1 VFNWLKNL
9 IEHQLSK
16 RRMEQRGLVGSRKR
30 RTNSPLSNAAEHSKV
45 LGLFMLAILW
55 AICSLMLTLPSLR
68 PVNALLVIGQQA
80 PKTVFAD
87 FDFVYTNSERTK
99 QLKKEASDN
108 VPLYFKIS
116 ANTFM
121 LPQKL
126 LGEFF
131 TSVAGR
137 VNAIKNKQKLPP
149 QNKNFGTML
158 DELDAA
164 SLNLVYQLIQNKTA
178 REQFSKELTAILS
191 VGIFSR
197 TEKNNYKVGQQV
209 RIIDSANRDRLP
221 KAALLIPD
229 PSQAAKQIVK
239 IALKYYSPGKG
250 RDNLQKI
257 LLKSFK
263 IIIGPQGNLRLDSN
277 LVAQKQ
283 QEAIKDVTPMKV
295 EVQKNDVIIA
305 MNQKITRKD
314 LDCSGA
320 YAKEYKNRLEETDS
334 VQKILKNL
342 AWSFIL
348 MLFVGFYMYHIHPE
362 VVKSNHRLA
371 LTGSIVIVSLLINYL
386 FIKLFYFV
394 SSTFTISPSL
404 ITAAVPLALSAIL
417 LSVMVGFRVALYVGF
432 FVSAITSMMLS
443 NSFDTALQGIVICC
457 LAAIAVR
464 RAANYR
470 VFFIR
475 SFLVVFFAFWLLDFG
490 ELWHFNSSPETFFWA
505 MGMFFANA
513 FVTATAALILIF
525 IFELLF
531 SVTTDMAL
539 FTLCDYNH
547 PLLRRLEL
555 EAPGTF
561 HHSLMVASLA
571 EYAAKAIKANP
582 IKARVGAMF
591 HDIGKLAKPEYFIEN
606 TFEPESKHADLH
618 PRMSSLIILNHVKEG
633 LDLALKYNLRK
644 VIRDAIQQHHGT
656 DLVYYFYNRA
666 LEDNKEKSAAVDE
679 SEYRYQGPLPVEK
692 EIVIISLADA
702 CEAAGR
708 SMIKPTPNKIGALV
722 WEIIRKRIRDGQLDA
737 ANLTIA
743 EITKIKESFTKTL
756 ITMNHSRIAYPK
768 EEVDDEDDLFMAAQK
783 KEAAMP
789 KTNKKDGSESSST
802 SKAADRT

>member
-1 VFNWLKNL
+1 MFNWIRN
-9 IEHQLSK
+9 IVEHQLNK
-16 RRMEQRGLVGSRKR
+16 RKMEQRGLVGSRKR
-30 RTNSPLSNAAEHSKV
+30 RTDNPLINAAEYSKV

-55 AICSLMLTLPSLR
+55 AVCSLMLTLPSLR
-68 PVNALLVIGQQA
+68 PVNAPLILSQQA

-87 FDFVYTNSERTK
+87 FDFVYTDNEKTRELRDEAK
-99 QLKKEASDN
+99 QS
-108 VPLYFKIS
+108 VPLYFNIVNS
-116 ANTFM
+116 NFEDS
-121 LPQKL
+121 QKL
-126 LGEFF
+126 LDGFF
-131 TSVAGR
+131 ASVAASA
-137 VNAIKNKQKLPP
+137 NALKNKQKQPSLD
-149 QNKNFGTML
+149 KNFGAL
-158 DELDAA
+158 LNELDTS
-164 SLNLVYQLIQNKTA
+164 SLNLVYQLIQNKSA
-178 REQFSKELTAILS
+178 RQQFSKELHAVLS
-191 VGIFSR
+191 AGIFSR
-197 TEKNNYKVGQQV
+197 TEKDNYKVGQQI
-209 RIIDSANRDRLP
+209 RIIDSENRDRLP
-221 KAALLIPD
+221 KAALNIPD
-229 PSQAAKQIVK
+229 PSQAAEQIVN
-239 IALKYYSPGKG
+239 IVLKYYSPGKA
-250 RDNLQKI
+250 RDSLQKI
-257 LLKSFK
+257 LIESFK
-263 IIIGPQGNLRLDSN
+263 IIIGQKGNLRLNSN
-277 LVAQKQ
+277 MIAIKQ
-283 QEAIKDVTPMKV
+283 QEAVKNVSPVKI
-295 EVQKNDVIIA
+295 EVKKYDVIITT
-305 MNQKITRKD
+305 NQKITQKD
-314 LDCSGA
+314 LDCSA
-320 YAKEYKNRLEETDS
+320 TYDKEYQNRLEETDS
-334 VQKILKNL
+334 VQRIIKKL

-371 LTGSIVIVSLLINYL
+371 LTGTIVIVSLLINYF

-394 SSTFTISPSL
+394 SSIFTISPSL

-475 SFLVVFFAFWLLDFG
+475 SFLVVFLSFWLLDFD
-490 ELWHFNSSPETFFWA
+490 ELWHFNSSPEMFMWA
-505 MGMFFANA
+505 VGMFFCNA

-525 IFELLF
+525 LFELLF

-606 TFEPESKHADLH
+606 TFESESKHADLH

-656 DLVYYFYNRA
+656 DIVYYFYKRA
-666 LEDNKEKSAAVDE
+666 LEENKEKSIPVDD
-679 SEYRYQGPLPVEK
+679 SEYRYQGPLPIEK

-702 CEAAGR
+702 CEAAAR
-708 SMIKPTPNKIGALV
+708 SMLKPTPNKIEALV
-722 WEIIRKRIRDGQLDA
+722 WEIIRKRIRDGQLDN

-743 EITKIKESFTKTL
+743 EITKIKESFAKTL

-768 EEVDDEDDLFMAAQK
+768 DEVDDENDLFVAAQK
-783 KEAAMP
+783 KEAAMS
-789 KTNKKDGSESSST
+789 KTDKTDD
-802 SKAADRT
+802 SKSGTVDTPAG

>member
-1 VFNWLKNL
+1 MFSWIKNI
-9 IEHQLSK
+9 IEQQLSK

-30 RTNSPLSNAAEHSKV
+30 RTDNQLLNAAEHSKV
-45 LGLFMLAILW
+45 LGLFMLAFLW

-68 PVNALLVIGQQA
+68 PVNAPLILGQQA

-87 FDFVYTNSERTK
+87 FDFVYTDAEKTK
-99 QLKKEASDN
+99 KLREEASES
-108 VPLYFKIS
+108 VPLYFKITDS
-116 ANTFM
+116 SFRQ
-121 LPQKL
+121 PQEL
-126 LGEFF
+126 LEEFF
-131 TSVAGR
+131 AAVAAR
-137 VNAIKNKQKLPP
+137 AKAIKGKQKTLPE
-149 QNKNFGTML
+149 NKNFGVLL
-158 DELDAA
+158 DKLDDS

-178 REQFSKELTAILS
+178 REQFSKELTTTLS
-191 VGIFSR
+191 AGIFSKN
-197 TEKNNYKVGQQV
+197 EKNNYKVGQQI

-229 PSQAAKQIVK
+229 PSEAAKQIVSVV
-239 IALKYYSPGKG
+239 LKYYSPGKE
-250 RDNLQKI
+250 RDSLEKI
-257 LLKSFK
+257 LSMAFK
-263 IIIGPQGNLRLDSN
+263 IIIGEQGNLRLDSKM
-277 LVAQKQ
+277 VAEKQ
-283 QEAIKDVTPMKV
+283 QEAVKNVAPVKV
-295 EVQKNDVIIA
+295 EVRKNDVIIT
-305 MNQKITRKD
+305 MNQKITQND
-314 LDCSGA
+314 LDCSTA
-320 YAKEYKNRLEETDS
+320 YDKEYQNRLEETDS
-334 VQKILKNL
+334 VQKIIKNL

-362 VVKSNHRLA
+362 VVKSNQRLA
-371 LTGSIVIVSLLINYL
+371 LTGTIVMVSLLMNYL

-394 SSTFTISPSL
+394 SSIFTISPSL
-404 ITAAVPLALSAIL
+404 ITAAIPLALSAIL

-464 RAANYR
+464 HAANYR

-475 SFLVVFFAFWLLDFG
+475 SFLVVFFSFWLLDFDQF
-490 ELWHFNSSPETFFWA
+490 WHLKSSAEMFFWA
-505 MGMFFANA
+505 VGMFFCNA

-525 IFELLF
+525 VFELLF

-591 HDIGKLAKPEYFIEN
+591 HDIGKLAKPEYFAEN
-606 TFEPESKHADLH
+606 TFDSENKHADLH

-644 VIRDAIQQHHGT
+644 VIRDTIQQHHGT
-656 DLVYYFYNRA
+656 DIVYYFYKRA
-666 LEDNKEKSAAVDE
+666 LEENKEKGIAVDD
-679 SEYRYQGPLPVEK
+679 SEYRYPGPLPVEK

-708 SMIKPTPNKIGALV
+708 SMMKPTPNKIGSLV
-722 WEIIRKRIRDGQLDA
+722 WEIIRKRIRDGQLDN

-743 EITKIKESFTKTL
+743 EITKIRESFTKTL

-768 EEVDDEDDLFMAAQK
+768 DEVDDEDDLFVAAQK
-783 KEAAMP
+783 KETAAP
-789 KTNKKDGSESSST
+789 ETDKTDGSKGGTTDAS
-802 SKAADRT
+802 AD

>member
-1 VFNWLKNL
+1 LFNWLKN
-9 IEHQLSK
+9 IVEQQLNK

-30 RTNSPLSNAAEHSKV
+30 RTDNPLFKAAEHSKV
-45 LGLFMLAILW
+45 LGLFMLALLW

-68 PVNALLVIGQQA
+68 PVNAQLIAGQQA

-87 FDFVYTNSERTK
+87 FDFAYTDTERTK
-99 QLKKEASDN
+99 QLRKEARES
-108 VPLYFKIS
+108 VPLYLKIVSSTFKR
-116 ANTFM
+116 
-121 LPQKL
+121 PQEFL
-126 LGEFF
+126 EEFF
-131 TSVAGR
+131 AAVAAR
-137 VNAIKNKQKLPP
+137 VNAIKSKQKELP
-149 QNKNFGTML
+149 KDKKFGALL
-158 DELDAA
+158 DELDTA
-164 SLNLVYQLIQNKTA
+164 SLNLVYQLIQNITA
-178 REQFSKELTAILS
+178 REQFSKELSTALNAG
-191 VGIFSR
+191 VFSR
-197 TEKNNYKVGQQV
+197 TEKDNYKVGQQI
-209 RIIDSANRDRLP
+209 RIIDSENRDRLP
-221 KAALLIPD
+221 KAALNIPD
-229 PSQAAKQIVK
+229 PSEAAKQIVE
-239 IALKYYSPGKG
+239 IVLKYYSPGKA
-250 RDNLQKI
+250 RDSLQKI
-257 LLKSFK
+257 LVEAFK
-263 IIIGPQGNLRLDSN
+263 IIIGDQGNLRLNSN
-277 LVAQKQ
+277 MVALKQ
-283 QEAIKDVTPMKV
+283 QEAVKNVAPLKV
-295 EVQKNDVIIA
+295 EVKKNDVIIT
-305 MNQKITRKD
+305 MNQKITQKD
-314 LDCSGA
+314 LDCSRT
-320 YAKEYKNRLEETDS
+320 YDKEYQNRLEETDS
-334 VQKILKNL
+334 VQKIIKNL

-362 VVKSNHRLA
+362 VVKSNQQLA
-371 LTGSIVIVSLLINYL
+371 LTGTIVIVSLLINYF
-386 FIKLFYFV
+386 FIKLFYFL
-394 SSTFTISPSL
+394 SANFTISPSL
-404 ITAAVPLALSAIL
+404 ISAAIPLALSAIL

-464 RAANYR
+464 RATNYR

-475 SFLVVFFAFWLLDFG
+475 SFLVVFFAFWLLDFD
-490 ELWHFNSSPETFFWA
+490 ELWHLNSSPEIFFWA
-505 MGMFFANA
+505 VGMFLCNA
-513 FVTATAALILIF
+513 FVTATAALVLIF

-591 HDIGKLAKPEYFIEN
+591 HDIGKLAKPEYFVEN
-606 TFEPESKHADLH
+606 TFDSENKHADLH

-656 DLVYYFYNRA
+656 DIVYYFYKRA
-666 LEDNKEKSAAVDE
+666 LEENKEKNVPVDD
-679 SEYRYQGPLPVEK
+679 SEYRYQGPLPVGK

-708 SMIKPTPNKIGALV
+708 SMIKPTPNKIEALV
-722 WEIIRKRIRDGQLDA
+722 WEIIRKRIRDGQLDN
-737 ANLTIA
+737 ANLTVA

-768 EEVDDEDDLFMAAQK
+768 DEVNDENDLFVAAQK
-783 KEAAMP
+783 KEASAA
-789 KTNKKDGSESSST
+789 KTNKTNDSKSSETGT
-802 SKAADRT
+802 SAD

>member
-1 VFNWLKNL
+1 MFSWLKNI
-9 IEHQLSK
+9 IEQQLNK

-30 RTNSPLSNAAEHSKV
+30 RTDSRLLNAAEHSKV
-45 LGLFMLAILW
+45 LGLFMLALLW

-68 PVNALLVIGQQA
+68 PVNALLILGQQA

-87 FDFVYTNSERTK
+87 FDFVYTDTEKTK
-99 QLKKEASDN
+99 ELKEEASES
-108 VPLYFKIS
+108 VPLYFKIIGS
-116 ANTFM
+116 TFKR
-121 LPQKL
+121 PQKL
-126 LGEFF
+126 LEEFF
-131 TSVAGR
+131 SVVAAR
-137 VNAIKNKQKLPP
+137 SNAIKNKQKQLPE
-149 QNKNFGTML
+149 NKNFGTLL
-158 DELDAA
+158 DELDNS

-178 REQFSKELTAILS
+178 REQFSKELATVLS

-197 TEKNNYKVGQQV
+197 NEKNNYKVGQQI

-239 IALKYYSPGKG
+239 VVLKYYSPGKD
-250 RDNLQKI
+250 RDSLEKI
-257 LLKSFK
+257 LLAAFK
-263 IIIGPQGNLRLDSN
+263 IIIGPQGNLRFNSAM
-277 LVAQKQ
+277 VAVKQ
-283 QEAIKDVTPMKV
+283 QEAVKNVAPVKI
-295 EVQKNDVIIA
+295 EVKKNDVIIA
-305 MNQKITRKD
+305 VDQKITQKD

-320 YAKEYKNRLEETDS
+320 YVKEYKNRLEETDF
-334 VQKILKNL
+334 VQKIIKNL

-362 VVKSNHRLA
+362 VVKSNQRLA
-371 LTGSIVIVSLLINYL
+371 LTGTIVIVSLLINYL

-394 SSTFTISPSL
+394 SSIFTISPSL

-475 SFLVVFFAFWLLDFG
+475 SFLVVFFSFWLLDFDQ
-490 ELWHFNSSPETFFWA
+490 LWHFNSSPEMFLWA
-505 MGMFFANA
+505 VGMFFCNA

-539 FTLCDYNH
+539 FTFCDYNH

-591 HDIGKLAKPEYFIEN
+591 HDIGKLAKPEYFVEN
-606 TFEPESKHADLH
+606 TFESESKHADLH

-656 DLVYYFYNRA
+656 DIVYYFYKRA
-666 LEDNKEKSAAVDE
+666 LEENKEKGIAVDD

-708 SMIKPTPNKIGALV
+708 SMIKPTPNKIESLV
-722 WEIIRKRIRDGQLDA
+722 WEIIRKRIRDGQLDK

-768 EEVDDEDDLFMAAQK
+768 DEVDDENDLFVAAQK
-783 KEAAMP
+783 KEAAAP
-789 KTNKKDGSESSST
+789 KADKTDD
-802 SKAADRT
+802 SKSGKTGKPAV

>member
-1 VFNWLKNL
+1 MFNWIRN
-9 IEHQLSK
+9 IVEQQQNK
-16 RRMEQRGLVGSRKR
+16 RKMEQRGLVGSRKR
-30 RTNSPLSNAAEHSKV
+30 RTDNPLINAAEHSKV

-68 PVNALLVIGQQA
+68 PVNAPLILSQQA

-87 FDFVYTNSERTK
+87 FDFVYTDNEKTQELR
-99 QLKKEASDN
+99 KEAKES
-108 VPLYFKIS
+108 VPLYFKIVS
-116 ANTFM
+116 SNFKDSQTLLEGFFAAVAARANA
-121 LPQKL
+121 L
-126 LGEFF
+126 
-131 TSVAGR
+131 
-137 VNAIKNKQKLPP
+137 KNKQKKPP
-149 QNKNFGTML
+149 LDKNFGVLL
-158 DELDAA
+158 DELDTS
-164 SLNLVYQLIQNKTA
+164 SLNLVYQLIQNKSA
-178 REQFSKELTAILS
+178 REQFSKELRSVLS
-191 VGIFSR
+191 AGIFSR

-221 KAALLIPD
+221 KAALNIPD
-229 PSQAAKQIVK
+229 SSQAALQIVK
-239 IALKYYSPGKG
+239 IVLKYYSPGKA
-250 RDNLQKI
+250 RDSLQNI
-257 LLKSFK
+257 LIKAFK
-263 IIIGPQGNLRLDSN
+263 IIIGQKGNLRLNPDI
-277 LVAQKQ
+277 VAAKQ
-283 QEAIKDVTPMKV
+283 QEAIKNIASVKI
-295 EVQKNDVIIA
+295 EVLKNDVIIA
-305 MNQKITRKD
+305 MNQKITQKD
-314 LDCSGA
+314 LDRSRA
-320 YAKEYKNRLEETDS
+320 YDKEYQNRLEETDS
-334 VQKILKNL
+334 VQKIIKNL

-362 VVKSNHRLA
+362 VVKSNQRLA
-371 LTGSIVIVSLLINYL
+371 LTGTIVIVSLLINYF
-386 FIKLFYFV
+386 FIKLFYFL
-394 SSTFTISPSL
+394 SANFTISPSL

-475 SFLVVFFAFWLLDFG
+475 SFLVVFLSFWLLDFD
-490 ELWHFNSSPETFFWA
+490 ELWHLNSSPEIFMWA
-505 MGMFFANA
+505 AGMFFCNA
-513 FVTATAALILIF
+513 FVTATAALVLIF

-591 HDIGKLAKPEYFIEN
+591 HDIGKLAKPEYFVEN
-606 TFEPESKHADLH
+606 TFESENKHADLH

-656 DLVYYFYNRA
+656 DIVYYFYKRA
-666 LEDNKEKSAAVDE
+666 LEENKEKSVAVDD
-679 SEYRYQGPLPVEK
+679 SEYRYQGPLPVGK

-708 SMIKPTPNKIGALV
+708 SMIKPTPNKIEALV
-722 WEIIRKRIRDGQLDA
+722 WEIIRKRIRDGQLDD

-768 EEVDDEDDLFMAAQK
+768 DEVNDEDDLFVAAQK
-783 KEAAMP
+783 KEAAAP
-789 KTNKKDGSESSST
+789 KTDKKDD
-802 SKAADRT
+802 SKSGTADAPAG

>member
-1 VFNWLKNL
+1 MFNWFKNL
-9 IEHQLSK
+9 IEKQLNK
-16 RRMEQRGLVGSRKR
+16 RRMEQRGLLGSRKR
-30 RTNSPLSNAAEHSKV
+30 RTDSPLSNAAEHSKV

-55 AICSLMLTLPSLR
+55 AVCSLMLTLPSLR
-68 PVNALLVIGQQA
+68 PVNAPLILDQQA

-87 FDFVYTNSERTK
+87 FSFVYTDNQKTK
-99 QLKKEASDN
+99 QLKKEARES
-108 VPLYFKIS
+108 VPLYFKIVS
-116 ANTFM
+116 STFKR
-121 LPQKL
+121 PQEL
-126 LGEFF
+126 LEGFF
-131 TSVAGR
+131 ALVAAR
-137 VNAIKNKQKLPP
+137 ANAIKNKQKMPSRD
-149 QNKNFGTML
+149 KDFGALL
-158 DELDAA
+158 DELNTP
-164 SLNLVYQLIQNKTA
+164 SLYLVYQLIQNKIA
-178 REQFSKELTAILS
+178 REQFSKELTAVLS
-191 VGIFSR
+191 AGIFSR
-197 TEKNNYKVGQQV
+197 SEKNNYKVGQQV

-229 PSQAAKQIVK
+229 PTEAAKQIVK
-239 IALKYYSPGKG
+239 IVLKYYSPGKA
-250 RDNLQKI
+250 RDSLQKTLI
-257 LLKSFK
+257 KAFK
-263 IIIGPQGNLRLDSN
+263 IIIGSQGNLRLDSEM
-277 LVAQKQ
+277 LALKQ
-283 QEAIKDVTPMKV
+283 QEAVKNITPVKI
-295 EVQKNDVIIA
+295 EVQKNDVIIS
-305 MNQKITRKD
+305 MNQKITQKD
-314 LDCSGA
+314 LDCTA
-320 YAKEYKNRLEETDS
+320 TYAKEYQNRLEETDS
-334 VQKILKNL
+334 VQKIIKKL

-362 VVKSNHRLA
+362 VVKSNQRLA
-371 LTGSIVIVSLLINYL
+371 LTGSIVIVSLLINYF
-386 FIKLFYFV
+386 FIKLFYFI
-394 SSTFTISPSL
+394 SSIFTISPSL
-404 ITAAVPLALSAIL
+404 ITVAVPLALSAIL

-464 RAANYR
+464 HATNYR

-475 SFLVVFFAFWLLDFG
+475 SFLIVFFSFWLLDF
-490 ELWHFNSSPETFFWA
+490 EQLWHLNSSPEMFFSA
-505 MGMFFANA
+505 VGMFFCNA
-513 FVTATAALILIF
+513 FVTATAALVLIF
-525 IFELLF
+525 VFELLF

-591 HDIGKLAKPEYFIEN
+591 HDIGKLAKPEYFVEN
-606 TFEPESKHADLH
+606 TFESENKHADLH

-656 DLVYYFYNRA
+656 DIVYYFYNRA
-666 LEDNKEKSAAVDE
+666 LEENKEKNTPVDD

-708 SMIKPTPNKIGALV
+708 SMIKPTPNKIGSLV
-722 WEIIRKRIRDGQLDA
+722 WEIIRKRIRDGQLNN

-768 EEVDDEDDLFMAAQK
+768 DEVDDENDLFMAAEK
-783 KEAAMP
+783 KESAMP
-789 KTNKKDGSESSST
+789 KTTKKND
-802 SKAADRT
+802 SKSGATGTPAV

>member
-1 VFNWLKNL
+1 
-9 IEHQLSK
+9 
-16 RRMEQRGLVGSRKR
+16 
-30 RTNSPLSNAAEHSKV
+30 
-45 LGLFMLAILW
+45 
-55 AICSLMLTLPSLR
+55 
-68 PVNALLVIGQQA
+68 AL
-80 PKTVFAD
+80 
-87 FDFVYTNSERTK
+87 N
-99 QLKKEASDN
+99 
-108 VPLYFKIS
+108 
-116 ANTFM
+116 
-121 LPQKL
+121 
-126 LGEFF
+126 
-131 TSVAGR
+131 
-137 VNAIKNKQKLPP
+137 
-149 QNKNFGTML
+149 
-158 DELDAA
+158 
-164 SLNLVYQLIQNKTA
+164 
-178 REQFSKELTAILS
+178 
-191 VGIFSR
+191 
-197 TEKNNYKVGQQV
+197 
-209 RIIDSANRDRLP
+209 
-221 KAALLIPD
+221 IPD
-229 PSQAAKQIVK
+229 PSQAAQQIVK
-239 IALKYYSPGKG
+239 IVLKYYSPGKA
-250 RDNLQKI
+250 RDSLQKI
-257 LLKSFK
+257 LAKTLK
-263 IIIGPQGNLRLDSN
+263 IIIGQKGNLRLNPD
-277 LVAQKQ
+277 LIAVKQ
-283 QEAIKDVTPMKV
+283 QEAVKNVVPVKI
-295 EVQKNDVIIA
+295 EVKKYDVIIA
-305 MNQKITRKD
+305 TNQKITQKD
-314 LDCSGA
+314 LDRSAA
-320 YAKEYKNRLEETDS
+320 YDKEYQNRLEETDS
-334 VQKILKNL
+334 VQRIIKNL

-362 VVKSNHRLA
+362 VVKSNQRLA
-371 LTGSIVIVSLLINYL
+371 LTGSIVIVSLLINYF

-394 SSTFTISPSL
+394 SSIFTISPSL

-475 SFLVVFFAFWLLDFG
+475 SFLVVFLSFWLLDFG
-490 ELWHFNSSPETFFWA
+490 ELWHFNSSPEMFMWA
-505 MGMFFANA
+505 VGMFFCNA

-582 IKARVGAMF
+582 LKARVGAMF

-606 TFEPESKHADLH
+606 TFESESKHADLH

-644 VIRDAIQQHHGT
+644 FIRNAIQQHHGT
-656 DLVYYFYNRA
+656 DIVYYFYKRA
-666 LEDNKEKSAAVDE
+666 LEENKEKSVAVDD

-708 SMIKPTPNKIGALV
+708 SMIKPTPNKIEALV

-737 ANLTIA
+737 ADLTIA
-743 EITKIKESFTKTL
+743 EITKIKESFAKTL

-768 EEVDDEDDLFMAAQK
+768 DEVDDEDDLFMAAQK
-783 KEAAMP
+783 KESTVP
-789 KTNKKDGSESSST
+789 KTDKTDD
-802 SKAADRT
+802 SKSGAADAPAG

>member
-1 VFNWLKNL
+1 MFNWLRNL
-9 IEHQLSK
+9 IDKQRSK

-30 RTNSPLSNAAEHSKV
+30 RTDSPISDAAEHSKV
-45 LGLFMLAILW
+45 LGLFMLALLW
-55 AICSLMLTLPSLR
+55 AVCSLMLTLPSLR
-68 PVNALLVIGQQA
+68 PVNAPLILAQQA

-87 FDFVYTNSERTK
+87 FDFVYTDMGKTR
-99 QLKKEASDN
+99 QLRDEARET
-108 VPLYFKIS
+108 VPLYFKIFS
-116 ANTFM
+116 STFKR
-121 LPQKL
+121 PQEL
-126 LGEFF
+126 LEDFF
-131 TSVAGR
+131 AAVAAR
-137 VNAIKNKQKLPP
+137 ANAIKNKQKQPTRD
-149 QNKNFGTML
+149 KNFSTLL
-158 DELDAA
+158 DELNTP
-164 SLNLVYQLIQNKTA
+164 SLNLVYQLIQNKTV
-178 REQFSKELTAILS
+178 REQLSKELTSVLS
-191 VGIFSR
+191 AGIFSR

-221 KAALLIPD
+221 KSALLIPD
-229 PSQAAKQIVK
+229 PSEAAKQIVEL
-239 IALKYYSPGKG
+239 ALKYYSPGKA
-250 RDNLQKI
+250 RDSLQTT
-257 LLKSFK
+257 LLDAFK
-263 IIIGPQGNLRLDSN
+263 IIIGPRGNLRLN
-277 LVAQKQ
+277 AEMVAIKQ
-283 QEAIKDVTPMKV
+283 QEAIKNVDPVKI
-295 EVQKNDVIIA
+295 EVKKNDVIIS
-305 MNQKITRKD
+305 MNQKITQQD
-314 LDCSGA
+314 LDRSAA
-320 YAKEYKNRLEETDS
+320 YAKEYQNRLEETDS
-334 VQKILKNL
+334 VQIIIKNL

-348 MLFVGFYMYHIHPE
+348 MLFVGFYMFHIHPE
-362 VVKSNHRLA
+362 VVKSNQRLA
-371 LTGSIVIVSLLINYL
+371 LTGTIVIVSLLINYL

-394 SSTFTISPSL
+394 SSIFTISPSL
-404 ITAAVPLALSAIL
+404 ITVAVPLALSAIL

-464 RAANYR
+464 RSTNYR

-475 SFLVVFFAFWLLDFG
+475 SFLVVFFSFWLLDFD
-490 ELWHFNSSPETFFWA
+490 ELWHFNASPEMFFSA
-505 MGMFFANA
+505 VGMFFVNA

-531 SVTTDMAL
+531 RVTTDMAL

-571 EYAAKAIKANP
+571 EYAAKAIGANP

-606 TFEPESKHADLH
+606 TFESENKHADLH

-656 DLVYYFYNRA
+656 DIVYYFYKRA
-666 LEDNKEKSAAVDE
+666 LEENKEKNTSVDDN
-679 SEYRYQGPLPVEK
+679 EYRYQGPLPVEK
-692 EIVIISLADA
+692 EIVVISLADA

-708 SMIKPTPNKIGALV
+708 SMIKPTPNKIEALV
-722 WEIIRKRIRDGQLDA
+722 WEIIRKRIRDGQLDH

-743 EITKIKESFTKTL
+743 DITKIRESFTKTL

-768 EEVDDEDDLFMAAQK
+768 EEVDDENDLFMAAQK
-783 KEAAMP
+783 KNNAMS
-789 KTNKKDGSESSST
+789 KTDKADDSADGPT
-802 SKAADRT
+802 HTITGRT

>member
-1 VFNWLKNL
+1 MFSWLKNI
-9 IEHQLSK
+9 IEQQLNK

-30 RTNSPLSNAAEHSKV
+30 RTDSQLISAAEHSKV
-45 LGLFMLAILW
+45 LGLFMLALLW

-68 PVNALLVIGQQA
+68 PVNAPLILGQQA

-87 FDFVYTNSERTK
+87 FDFVYTDTEKTK
-99 QLKKEASDN
+99 ELRKEARGA
-108 VPLYFKIS
+108 VPLYFKIIGT
-116 ANTFM
+116 AFQR
-121 LPQKL
+121 PQEL
-126 LGEFF
+126 LEEFF
-131 TSVAGR
+131 SAVAAR
-137 VNAIKNKQKLPP
+137 STAIKNKQKKPP
-149 QNKNFGTML
+149 QNKNFGTLL
-158 DELDAA
+158 DELDDS

-178 REQFSKELTAILS
+178 REQFSKELVTVLS
-191 VGIFSR
+191 AGIFSR
-197 TEKNNYKVGQQV
+197 NEKNNYKVGQQI
-209 RIIDSANRDRLP
+209 RIIDSENRDRLP
-221 KAALLIPD
+221 KAALQIPD
-229 PSQAAKQIVK
+229 PTEAAKQIVRVV
-239 IALKYYSPGKG
+239 LKYYSPGKD
-250 RDNLQKI
+250 RNSLKKI
-257 LLKSFK
+257 LTAAFK
-263 IIIGPQGNLRLDSN
+263 IIIGPQGNLRLDSAM
-277 LVAQKQ
+277 VAVKQ
-283 QEAIKDVTPMKV
+283 QEAVKNVAPVKI
-295 EVQKNDVIIA
+295 EVKKNDVIIA
-305 MNQKITRKD
+305 VNQKITQKD
-314 LDCSGA
+314 LDCSVA
-320 YAKEYKNRLEETDS
+320 YAKEYRNRLEETDS
-334 VQKILKNL
+334 VQKIIKNL

-362 VVKSNHRLA
+362 VVKSNQRLA
-371 LTGSIVIVSLLINYL
+371 LTGTIVIVSLLINYL

-394 SSTFTISPSL
+394 SSIFTISPSL

-464 RAANYR
+464 RSANYR

-475 SFLVVFFAFWLLDFG
+475 SFLVVFLSFWLLDFDQ
-490 ELWHFNSSPETFFWA
+490 LWHFNSSAEMFFWA
-505 MGMFFANA
+505 VGMFFCNA

-539 FTLCDYNH
+539 FTFCDYSH

-571 EYAAKAIKANP
+571 EYAAKAIRANP
-582 IKARVGAMF
+582 IKARVGALF

-606 TFEPESKHADLH
+606 TFESESKHADLH

-656 DLVYYFYNRA
+656 DIVYYFYKRA
-666 LEDNKEKSAAVDE
+666 LEENKEKGVPVDD

-708 SMIKPTPNKIGALV
+708 SMIKPTPNKIETLV
-722 WEIIRKRIRDGQLDA
+722 WEIIRKRIRDGQLDN

-743 EITKIKESFTKTL
+743 EIRKIKESFTKTL

-768 EEVDDEDDLFMAAQK
+768 NEVEDEDDLFVAAQK
-783 KEAAMP
+783 KEAAAP
-789 KTNKKDGSESSST
+789 KTDKTDDSKSGGADT
-802 SKAADRT
+802 SAG

>member
-1 VFNWLKNL
+1 MFNWLKNL
-9 IEHQLSK
+9 IEKQLNK
-16 RRMEQRGLVGSRKR
+16 RRMEQRGLLGSRKR
-30 RTNSPLSNAAEHSKV
+30 RTDSPLSDAAEHSKV
-45 LGLFMLAILW
+45 LGLFMLAVLW
-55 AICSLMLTLPSLR
+55 AVCSLMLTLPSLR
-68 PVNALLVIGQQA
+68 PVNAPLILDQQA

-87 FDFVYTNSERTK
+87 FSFVYANNQKTR
-99 QLKKEASDN
+99 QLRKEARES
-108 VPLYFKIS
+108 VPLYFKIVS
-116 ANTFM
+116 STFKR
-121 LPQKL
+121 PQEL
-126 LGEFF
+126 LEGFF
-131 TSVAGR
+131 ALVAAR
-137 VNAIKNKQKLPP
+137 ANAIKNKQKMPP
-149 QNKNFGTML
+149 RDKDFGALL
-158 DELDAA
+158 DELNTP
-164 SLNLVYQLIQNKTA
+164 SLDLVYQLIQNKTA
-178 REQFSKELTAILS
+178 REQFSKELTAVLS
-191 VGIFSR
+191 AGIFSR
-197 TEKNNYKVGQQV
+197 SEKNNYKVGQQI

-229 PSQAAKQIVK
+229 PAEAAKQIVK
-239 IALKYYSPGKG
+239 IVLKYYSPGKA
-250 RDNLQKI
+250 RESLQKT
-257 LLKSFK
+257 LVKAFK
-263 IIIGPQGNLRLDSN
+263 IIIGSQGNLRLDSDM
-277 LVAQKQ
+277 LVLKQ
-283 QEAIKDVTPMKV
+283 QEAVKNIAPVKI
-295 EVQKNDVIIA
+295 EVQKNDVIIS
-305 MNQKITRKD
+305 MNQKITQKD
-314 LDCSGA
+314 LDCTGT
-320 YAKEYKNRLEETDS
+320 YAKEYQNRLEETDS
-334 VQKILKNL
+334 VQKIIKKL

-362 VVKSNHRLA
+362 VVKSNQRLA
-371 LTGSIVIVSLLINYL
+371 LTGSIVIVSLLINYF
-386 FIKLFYFV
+386 FIKLFYFI
-394 SSTFTISPSL
+394 SSIFTISPSL
-404 ITAAVPLALSAIL
+404 ITVAVPLALSAIL

-464 RAANYR
+464 HAANYR

-475 SFLVVFFAFWLLDFG
+475 SFLVVFFSFWLLDF
-490 ELWHFNSSPETFFWA
+490 EQLWHFNSSPEMFFSA
-505 MGMFFANA
+505 VGMFFCNA
-513 FVTATAALILIF
+513 FVTATAALVLIF
-525 IFELLF
+525 VFELLF

-591 HDIGKLAKPEYFIEN
+591 HDIGKLAKPEYFVEN
-606 TFEPESKHADLH
+606 TFESENKHADLH

-656 DLVYYFYNRA
+656 DIVYYFYNRA
-666 LEDNKEKSAAVDE
+666 LEENKEKNTPVDD

-708 SMIKPTPNKIGALV
+708 SMIKPTPNKIGSLV
-722 WEIIRKRIRDGQLDA
+722 WEIIRKRIRDGQLNNAD
-737 ANLTIA
+737 LTIA

-768 EEVDDEDDLFMAAQK
+768 DEVDDENDLFMAAEK
-783 KEAAMP
+783 KESAMP
-789 KTNKKDGSESSST
+789 KTDKKNDFKSGAT
-802 SKAADRT
+802 GTPAV

>member
-1 VFNWLKNL
+1 MFSWIKNI
-9 IEHQLSK
+9 IEQQLSK

-30 RTNSPLSNAAEHSKV
+30 RTDNQLLNAAEHSKV
-45 LGLFMLAILW
+45 LGLFMLAFLW

-68 PVNALLVIGQQA
+68 PVNAPLILGQQA

-87 FDFVYTNSERTK
+87 FDFVYTDTEKTK
-99 QLKKEASDN
+99 ELRQEAREA
-108 VPLYFKIS
+108 VPLYFKITDG
-116 ANTFM
+116 TFKHPQEM
-121 LPQKL
+121 LE
-126 LGEFF
+126 EFF
-131 TSVAGR
+131 AAVGAR
-137 VNAIKNKQKLPP
+137 ANAIKNKQKTLP
-149 QNKNFGTML
+149 QNKNFGALL
-158 DELDAA
+158 DKLDDS

-178 REQFSKELTAILS
+178 REQFSKELTTILS
-191 VGIFSR
+191 AGIFSKN
-197 TEKNNYKVGQQV
+197 EKNNYKVGQQI

-229 PSQAAKQIVK
+229 PSEAAKQVVSIV
-239 IALKYYSPGKG
+239 LKYYSPGKE
-250 RDNLQKI
+250 RDSLEKI
-257 LLKSFK
+257 LSEAFK
-263 IIIGPQGNLRLDSN
+263 IIIGDQGNLRLDSTM
-277 LVAQKQ
+277 VAEKQ
-283 QEAIKDVTPMKV
+283 QEAVKNVAPVKVDVR
-295 EVQKNDVIIA
+295 KNDVIIT
-305 MNQKITRKD
+305 MNQKITQKD
-314 LDCSGA
+314 LDCSAA
-320 YAKEYKNRLEETDS
+320 YDKEYQNRLEETDS
-334 VQKILKNL
+334 VQRIIKNL

-362 VVKSNHRLA
+362 VVRSNQRLA
-371 LTGSIVIVSLLINYL
+371 LTGSIVMVSLLMNYL

-394 SSTFTISPSL
+394 SSIFTISPSL
-404 ITAAVPLALSAIL
+404 ITAAIPLALSAIL
-417 LSVMVGFRVALYVGF
+417 LSVMIGFRVALYVGF

-475 SFLVVFFAFWLLDFG
+475 SFLVVFFSFWLLDFDQF
-490 ELWHFNSSPETFFWA
+490 WHLRSSAEMFFWA
-505 MGMFFANA
+505 VGMFFCNA

-525 IFELLF
+525 VFELLF

-591 HDIGKLAKPEYFIEN
+591 HDIGKLAKPEYFAEN
-606 TFEPESKHADLH
+606 TFDSENKHADLH

-644 VIRDAIQQHHGT
+644 VIRNTIQQHHGT
-656 DLVYYFYNRA
+656 DIVYYFYKRA
-666 LEDNKEKSAAVDE
+666 LEENKEKGIPVDD
-679 SEYRYQGPLPVEK
+679 SEYRYPGPLPVEK

-702 CEAAGR
+702 CEAAAR
-708 SMIKPTPNKIGALV
+708 SMVKPTPNKIEALV
-722 WEIIRKRIRDGQLDA
+722 WEIIRKRIRDGQLNN

-743 EITKIKESFTKTL
+743 EITKIRESFTKTL

-768 EEVDDEDDLFMAAQK
+768 DEVNDEDDLFVAAQK
-783 KEAAMP
+783 KESAAP
-789 KTNKKDGSESSST
+789 ETDEADDSKGS
-802 SKAADRT
+802 AADSSAD

>member
-1 VFNWLKNL
+1 MFNWIRN
-9 IEHQLSK
+9 IVEQQMNK
-16 RRMEQRGLVGSRKR
+16 RKMEQRGLVGSRKR
-30 RTNSPLSNAAEHSKV
+30 RTDSPLSNAVEHSKV

-55 AICSLMLTLPSLR
+55 AVCSLMLTLPSLR
-68 PVNALLVIGQQA
+68 PVNAPLILSQQA

-87 FDFVYTNSERTK
+87 FDFVYTDNERTRE
-99 QLKKEASDN
+99 LRKEAKDA
-108 VPLYFKIS
+108 VPLYFKIVGS
-116 ANTFM
+116 TFKDS
-121 LPQKL
+121 QKL
-126 LGEFF
+126 LDAFF
-131 TSVAGR
+131 TAVATR
-137 VNAIKNKQKLPP
+137 ANALKNKQKQPP
-149 QNKNFGTML
+149 LDKNFGVLL
-158 DELDAA
+158 DELDTS
-164 SLNLVYQLIQNKTA
+164 SLNLVYQLIQNKNA
-178 REQFSKELTAILS
+178 RQQFSKELYSILS
-191 VGIFSR
+191 AGIFSR
-197 TEKNNYKVGQQV
+197 AEKDNYKLGQQI

-221 KAALLIPD
+221 KPVLNIPI
-229 PSQAAKQIVK
+229 PSQAAQKIVK
-239 IALKYYSPGKG
+239 IVLKYYSPGKS
-250 RDNLQKI
+250 RDSLQKI
-257 LLKSFK
+257 LIKAVE
-263 IIIGPQGNLRLDSN
+263 IIIGRKGNLRLDADI
-277 LVAQKQ
+277 VAAKQ
-283 QEAIKDVTPMKV
+283 QDAVKNVLPVKI
-295 EVQKNDVIIA
+295 EVKKYDVIITT
-305 MNQKITRKD
+305 NQKITQKD
-314 LDCSGA
+314 LDRSA
-320 YAKEYKNRLEETDS
+320 TYDKEYQNRLEETDS
-334 VQKILKNL
+334 VQRIVKKL

-362 VVKSNHRLA
+362 VVRSNQRLA
-371 LTGSIVIVSLLINYL
+371 LTGTIVIVSLLINYC

-394 SSTFTISPSL
+394 SSVFTISPSL

-464 RAANYR
+464 RSTNYR
-470 VFFIR
+470 VFFMR
-475 SFLVVFFAFWLLDFG
+475 SFLIVFFSFWLLDF
-490 ELWHFNSSPETFFWA
+490 EEFWHLNSSPEMFMWTV
-505 MGMFFANA
+505 GMFFCNA

-531 SVTTDMAL
+531 KVTTNMAL
-539 FTLCDYNH
+539 FTLCDYSH

-582 IKARVGAMF
+582 IKARVGAIF

-606 TFEPESKHADLH
+606 TFDSESKHADLH

-633 LDLALKYNLRK
+633 LDLALKHNLRK

-656 DLVYYFYNRA
+656 DLVYYFYKRA
-666 LEDNKEKSAAVDE
+666 LAENKEKSVAVDD

-722 WEIIRKRIRDGQLDA
+722 WEIIRKRIRDGQLDN

-768 EEVDDEDDLFMAAQK
+768 DEVADEDDLFVAAQK
-783 KEAAMP
+783 KEAAIS
-789 KTNKKDGSESSST
+789 KTDKKNDSKSGTTGT
-802 SKAADRT
+802 SAD

>member
-1 VFNWLKNL
+1 MFSWLKNMF
-9 IEHQLSK
+9 EKQLNK

-30 RTNSPLSNAAEHSKV
+30 RTSSPLSNAAEHSKV
-45 LGLFMLAILW
+45 LGLFMLALLW

-68 PVNALLVIGQQA
+68 PVNAPLVSGQQA

-87 FDFVYTNSERTK
+87 FNFVYTDNEKTRK
-99 QLKKEASDN
+99 LRKEAKEA
-108 VPLYFKIS
+108 VPLYFKIINSSFKNSQELLDQFFAAS
-116 ANTFM
+116 A
-121 LPQKL
+121 
-126 LGEFF
+126 
-131 TSVAGR
+131 AR
-137 VNAIKNKQKLPP
+137 ANAIKNKQKHPP
-149 QNKNFGTML
+149 PDKNFGTLL
-158 DELDAA
+158 DDLDTS
-164 SLNLVYQLIQNKTA
+164 SLNLVYQLIQNKPA
-178 REQFSKELTAILS
+178 REQFSKELNTVLNT
-191 VGIFSR
+191 GIFSR
-197 TEKNNYKVGQQV
+197 TEKENYKVGQQI

-221 KAALLIPD
+221 KPALRIPT
-229 PSQAAKQIVK
+229 PSEAAKQIVK
-239 IALKYYSPGKG
+239 IVLKYYSPGKE
-250 RDNLQKI
+250 RNSLQEI
-257 LLKSFK
+257 LIKAFK
-263 IIIGPQGNLRLDSN
+263 IIIGEQGNLRLDSKM
-277 LVAQKQ
+277 VALKQ
-283 QEAIKDVTPMKV
+283 QEAVKNVAPVKI
-295 EVQKNDVIIA
+295 EVKKNDVIIA
-305 MNQKITRKD
+305 MNQKITEKD
-314 LDCSGA
+314 LDRSKA
-320 YAKEYKNRLEETDS
+320 YDKEYQNRLEETDS
-334 VQKILKNL
+334 VQKIIKNL
-342 AWSFIL
+342 AWSLIL

-362 VVKSNHRLA
+362 VVKSNQKLA
-371 LTGSIVIVSLLINYL
+371 LTGTIVIVALLINYF
-386 FIKLFYFV
+386 FIKLFYFL
-394 SSTFTISPSL
+394 SANFTISPSL
-404 ITAAVPLALSAIL
+404 ITAAIPLALSAIL

-457 LAAIAVR
+457 LSAIAVR

-475 SFLVVFFAFWLLDFG
+475 SFLIVFFSFWLLDFDK
-490 ELWHFNSSPETFFWA
+490 LWHLNSSPEMFFWA
-505 MGMFFANA
+505 VGMFFCNG
-513 FVTATAALILIF
+513 FVTATAALVLIF
-525 IFELLF
+525 LFELLF
-531 SVTTDMAL
+531 RVTTDMAL

-582 IKARVGAMF
+582 IKARVGAIF
-591 HDIGKLAKPEYFIEN
+591 HDIGKLAKPEYFVEN
-606 TFEPESKHADLH
+606 TFDSESKHADLH

-656 DLVYYFYNRA
+656 DIVYYFYKRA
-666 LEDNKEKSAAVDE
+666 LEENKEKSVPVDD

-708 SMIKPTPNKIGALV
+708 SMVKPTPNKIEALV
-722 WEIIRKRIRDGQLDA
+722 WEIIRKRIRDGQLND

-768 EEVDDEDDLFMAAQK
+768 DEVNDEDDLFMAAQK
-783 KEAAMP
+783 KEAAASKTD
-789 KTNKKDGSESSST
+789 KTND
-802 SKAADRT
+802 SKSGAADSPAG

>member
-1 VFNWLKNL
+1 MFNWLKNL
-9 IEHQLSK
+9 IEQQLNK
-16 RRMEQRGLVGSRKR
+16 RRMEQLGQVGSRKR
-30 RTNSPLSNAAEHSKV
+30 RTDSPLSNAAEHSKV

-68 PVNALLVIGQQA
+68 PVNARLIIDQQA
-80 PKTVFAD
+80 PKTIFVD
-87 FDFVYTNSERTK
+87 FDFVYTDSERT
-99 QLKKEASDN
+99 QELKKEASEA
-108 VPLYFKIS
+108 VPLYFKIVN
-116 ANTFM
+116 NT
-121 LPQKL
+121 LKSQSSKEL
-126 LGEFF
+126 LEEFF
-131 TSVAGR
+131 ASVAAR
-137 VNAIKNKQKLPP
+137 ANAIKNKQKQPP
-149 QNKNFGTML
+149 KNKNFGALL
-158 DELDAA
+158 DELDTA

-178 REQFSKELTAILS
+178 REQFSKELNSVLS
-191 VGIFSR
+191 AGIFSR
-197 TEKNNYKVGQQV
+197 TEKNDYKVGQQV

-229 PSQAAKQIVK
+229 PPEAAKQIVK
-239 IALKYYSPGKG
+239 IVLKYYSPGKA
-250 RDNLQKI
+250 RDSLQKI
-257 LLKSFK
+257 LLRAFK
-263 IIIGPQGNLRLDSN
+263 IIIGPQGNLRLN
-277 LVAQKQ
+277 KVMLTAKQ
-283 QEAIKDVTPMKV
+283 REAMKNVNPVKV
-295 EVQKNDVIIA
+295 EVKKNDVIIA
-305 MNQKITRKD
+305 MNQKITQKD
-314 LDCSGA
+314 LDCSKA
-320 YAKEYKNRLEETDS
+320 YAKEYQNRLEETGS
-334 VQKILKNL
+334 IQKIIKNL

-362 VVKSNHRLA
+362 VVRSNQKLA
-371 LTGSIVIVSLLINYL
+371 LTGSIVIVSLLMNYL
-386 FIKLFYFV
+386 FIKLFYFA

-464 RAANYR
+464 HAANYR

-475 SFLVVFFAFWLLDFG
+475 SFLVVFLSFWLLDFDA
-490 ELWHFNSSPETFFWA
+490 LWHFNSSPEIFFWA
-505 MGMFFANA
+505 LGMFFANA

-591 HDIGKLAKPEYFIEN
+591 HDIGKLAKPEYFSEN
-606 TFEPESKHADLH
+606 TFESENKHDDLH

-644 VIRDAIQQHHGT
+644 VIRDAIQRHHGT
-656 DLVYYFYNRA
+656 DIVYYFYKRA
-666 LEDNKEKSAAVDE
+666 LADNKEKSAAVDE
-679 SEYRYQGPLPVEK
+679 SEYRYQGPLPMEK

-708 SMIKPTPNKIGALV
+708 SMIKPTPNKIESLV
-722 WEIIRKRIRDGQLDA
+722 WEIIRKRIRDGQLNDA
-737 ANLTIA
+737 DLTVG

-768 EEVDDEDDLFMAAQK
+768 EEVDDENDLFMAAEK
-783 KEAAMP
+783 KEASVP
-789 KTNKKDGSESSST
+789 KTDKTDD
-802 SKAADRT
+802 SKSGATDTPAD

>member
-1 VFNWLKNL
+1 VFNWIRDIVEKQMN
-9 IEHQLSK
+9 K
-16 RRMEQRGLVGSRKR
+16 RKMEQRGQVGSRKR
-30 RTNSPLSNAAEHSKV
+30 RTDSPLFNAAEHSKV

-68 PVNALLVIGQQA
+68 PVNAPLILSQQA

-87 FDFVYTNSERTK
+87 FDFVYTDNEKTRE
-99 QLKKEASDN
+99 LRKEAKES
-108 VPLYFKIS
+108 VPLYFKIVS
-116 ANTFM
+116 SDFKDS
-121 LPQKL
+121 QKL
-126 LGEFF
+126 LEGFF
-131 TSVAGR
+131 ASVAAR
-137 VNAIKNKQKLPP
+137 ANALKNKQKKPP
-149 QNKNFGTML
+149 LDKNFGTLL
-158 DELDAA
+158 DELDSS
-164 SLNLVYQLIQNKTA
+164 SLNLVYQLIQNKSA
-178 REQFSKELTAILS
+178 REQFSKELRTALS
-191 VGIFSR
+191 AGIFSR

-221 KAALLIPD
+221 KAVLNIPD
-229 PSQAAKQIVK
+229 PSQAAQRIVK
-239 IALKYYSPGKG
+239 IVLKYYSPGKA
-250 RDNLQKI
+250 RNSLQKI
-257 LLKSFK
+257 LLKAFK
-263 IIIGPQGNLRLDSN
+263 IIIGQKGNLRLSSDII
-277 LVAQKQ
+277 AEKQ
-283 QEAIKDVTPMKV
+283 QEAVKNVDPVKI
-295 EVQKNDVIIA
+295 EVKKNDVIIA
-305 MNQKITRKD
+305 MNQKITQKD
-314 LDCSGA
+314 LDRSAA
-320 YAKEYKNRLEETDS
+320 YAKEYQNRLEETDS
-334 VQKILKNL
+334 VQRIIKNL

-362 VVKSNHRLA
+362 VVKSNQRLA
-371 LTGSIVIVSLLINYL
+371 LTGTIVIVSLLMNYL
-386 FIKLFYFV
+386 FIKLFYFT
-394 SSTFTISPSL
+394 SSIFTISPSL

-475 SFLVVFFAFWLLDFG
+475 SFLVVFFSFWLLDFDA
-490 ELWHFNSSPETFFWA
+490 LWHFNSSPETFMWA
-505 MGMFFANA
+505 VGMFFCNA
-513 FVTATAALILIF
+513 FVTATAALVLIF

-531 SVTTDMAL
+531 KVTTDMAL

-582 IKARVGAMF
+582 IKARVGAIF

-606 TFEPESKHADLH
+606 TFESENKHADLH

-656 DLVYYFYNRA
+656 DIVYYFYKRA
-666 LEDNKEKSAAVDE
+666 LEENKEKSVAVDD

-708 SMIKPTPNKIGALV
+708 SMIKPTPNKIETLV
-722 WEIIRKRIRDGQLDA
+722 WEIIRKRIRDGQLDNA
-737 ANLTIA
+737 DLTIA

-768 EEVDDEDDLFMAAQK
+768 DEVNDEDDLFVAAEK
-783 KEAAMP
+783 KEAAMSKAD
-789 KTNKKDGSESSST
+789 KTND
-802 SKAADRT
+802 SKSGTADTPAS